1 MAEGAVST
9 RRLIRFALGLC
20 FRSFLVCGLCHAQD
34 QVDPESWI
42 KQAETVL
49 ASTESYTAIFHK
61 LEWVKGRYNEPETVY
76 LKFKKPFKVYMKW
89 ISEPGKGREILY
101 VDGWNDNRIR
111 VRECGVR
118 GLITLNLN
126 PHGQL
131 AMGGSRHPIT
141 DAGLGHLLKLFG
153 ENLRKGLRC
162 GELECKRGQEV
173 SLYGRRIQPVEF
185 IFPRNSQNG
194 YYCHRSIISLDI
206 EKRVPIRVQI
216 FDWEDRLI
224 EDYGYEDLMLNA
236 PLTDADFDPRNPTY
250 RFERLLTT
258 GDTP

>member
-1 MAEGAVST
+1 MAGGALPLQRIT
-9 RRLIRFALGLC
+9 RFALVLC
-20 FRSFLVCGLCHAQD
+20 FLSFLVCPLSLGQD
-34 QVDPESWI
+34 QANPELWI
-42 KQAETVL
+42 KQAEAVL

-61 LEWVKGRYNEPETVY
+61 LEWVKGRYKERETIY

-89 ISEPGKGREILY
+89 IGEPGKGREILY

-153 ENLRKGLRC
+153 DNLQRGLRS
-162 GELECKRGQEV
+162 GQLEYRIDKEGTV
-173 SLYGRRIQPVEF
+173 YGRTTQPTEL
-185 IFPRNSQNG
+185 IFPRDPRNG
-194 YYCHRSIISLDI
+194 YYCYRSIISLDV
-206 EKRVPIRVQI
+206 EKRLPIRVQI
-216 FDWEDRLI
+216 FDWEDSLI
-224 EDYGYEDLMLNA
+224 EDYGYEELTLNA
-236 PLTDADFDPRNPTY
+236 GLTDADFDPRNPNY
-250 RFERLLTT
+250 KF
-258 GDTP
+258 